1 MIKYNFLSNYE
12 GIKIWEKG
20 LDKSPSNKPFLK
32 NDFKEILLIS
42 RAFLIKNKIVY
53 VPTLSTLGIAFIFN
67 LVG

>member
-20 LDKSPSNKPFLK
+20 LDKPPESKPFFK

-42 RAFLIKNKIVY
+42 RALKIRFFMSQLY
-53 VPTLSTLGIAFIFN
+53 LH
-67 LVG
+67 